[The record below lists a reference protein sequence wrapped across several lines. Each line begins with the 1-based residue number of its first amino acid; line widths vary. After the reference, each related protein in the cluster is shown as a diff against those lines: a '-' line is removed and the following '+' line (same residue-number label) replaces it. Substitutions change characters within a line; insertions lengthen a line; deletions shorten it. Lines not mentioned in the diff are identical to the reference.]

1 MNSSARR
8 FQISDVA
15 ANRTGLVLSFDP
27 RHSPEGRP
35 RLVCSIPPAI
45 NPHLEHAQQHSLQ
58 WVVELGLVHAQGEK
72 FDRFVAARFPW
83 LAARAYPE
91 VEADQLAVITD
102 WITFVFFFDDMC
114 DTQAAIDPDYMVKL
128 VAREDRLI
136 ALARGAQP
144 SEADSP
150 LDRALVDI
158 LRRVGE
164 IGSPFWQ
171 QRLAAHIQEY
181 LEGCRWERL
190 IRMQGRIPR
199 LATYSKLRL
208 LVSAVFPCFDFAGLC
223 IDAEARG
230 VGRGTSFLD
239 NVYVEQLEVM
249 ANNHICWVN
258 DIYGLDK
265 ELGEQTTSNLVV
277 VLASQHDLTWDQ
289 ALDRAIDMCNSE
301 LEAFAELAQQ
311 LEQLGD
317 PDCRAYVRALE
328 SWMRGNLDW
337 YVETRRYQLD
347 GDQAM
352 AECWSTWTRW
362 TLASND

>member
-1 MNSSARR
+1 MTMHSSARNL
-8 FQISDVA
+8 QTSS
-15 ANRTGLVLSFDP
+15 GLVLSFDP
-27 RHSPEGRP
+27 RQSPEGRP
-35 RLVCSIPPAI
+35 RLECNIASAI
-45 NPHLEHAQQHSLQ
+45 NPNLEQAQAHALH

-83 LAARAYPE
+83 LAARAYPDVDAE
-91 VEADQLAVITD
+91 QLAVITD

-114 DTQAAIDPDYMVKL
+114 DTQAAIDPDYAVKL

-136 ALARGAQP
+136 ALARGAEP
-144 SEADSP
+144 RDDDSP
-150 LDRALVDI
+150 LDRALVDV

-164 IGSPFWQ
+164 RSSPFWQ
-171 QRLAAHIQEY
+171 QRLSAHIQEY

-190 IRMQGRIPR
+190 IRMQGRVPR

-208 LVSAVFPCFDFAGLC
+208 LVSAVFPCFDLAGLC
-223 IDAEARG
+223 IDVDRRRTAF
-230 VGRGTSFLD
+230 VD
-239 NVYVEQLEVM
+239 NVYVQQLEVM

-277 VLASQHDLTWDQ
+277 VLASQHDLSWDQ

-311 LEQLGD
+311 LGQLGD
-317 PDCRAYVRALE
+317 PDCQAYVRALE

-362 TLASND
+362 ELNR

>member
-1 MNSSARR
+1 MTMNSSAPS
-8 FQISDVA
+8 FQIPSGA
-15 ANRTGLVLSFDP
+15 VLGFDP
-27 RHSPEGRP
+27 RYSPEGRP
-35 RLVCSIPPAI
+35 RLECSIVPAI
-45 NPHLEHAQQHSLQ
+45 NPNLERAQEHTLR

-72 FDRFVAARFPW
+72 FDRFVAARFAW
-83 LAARAYPE
+83 LAARAYPQ
-91 VEADQLAVITD
+91 VDADQLAVITE
-102 WITFVFFFDDMC
+102 WITFIFFFDDMC
-114 DTQAAIDPDYMVKL
+114 DTQAAIDPDYLVKL
-128 VAREDRLI
+128 VAHEDRLI
-136 ALARGAQP
+136 ALARGASP
-144 SEADSP
+144 CESDSP

-158 LRRVGE
+158 LGRVGE
-164 IGSPFWQ
+164 WASPFWQ

-208 LVSAVFPCFDFAGLC
+208 LVSAVFPCFDFAGVC
-223 IDAEARG
+223 ID
-230 VGRGTSFLD
+230 VDGRRTAFVD

-277 VLASQHDLTWDQ
+277 VLASQFDLTWDQ

-311 LEQLGD
+311 LVQLGD
-317 PDCRAYVRALE
+317 PDCQAYVRALE

-337 YVETRRYQLD
+337 YAETRRYQLD
-347 GDQAM
+347 GDDPTTG
-352 AECWSTWTRW
+352 CWSTWTRW
-362 TLASND
+362 EIASAS